1 MLWVLYSLL
10 SAFSWA
16 TSDVFTKKASK
27 VDDYILVL
35 SRFLY
40 GVPFVLLLL
49 LFTPIPKLDLVFWI
63 VVSIDIPLEILS
75 FILYT
80 KAIRISP
87 LSLAVPLISLT
98 PVFLVFTSFVIL
110 RELPTIAGFFGI
122 LLVVVGAYILNLNGL
137 GKGVLEPF
145 KLIFKEKGCV
155 YMMIAAFLFSID
167 STLSKI
173 LVQKSSPL
181 FYGAIYLVI
190 MAISLLIIS
199 FFASKRG
206 IVQLKS
212 NFWELF
218 PIGLFFGLMVIFHN
232 FAIRLVIVPYMISIK
247 RTSSIFSVLYG
258 WILFKEKNI
267 KVRLIG
273 AVIMLIGAGLII
285 LF

>member
-1 MLWVLYSLL
+1 
-10 SAFSWA
+10 
-16 TSDVFTKKASK
+16 
-27 VDDYILVL
+27 
-35 SRFLY
+35 
-40 GVPFVLLLL
+40 
-49 LFTPIPKLDLVFWI
+49 
-63 VVSIDIPLEILS
+63 
-75 FILYT
+75 
-80 KAIRISP
+80 
-87 LSLAVPLISLT
+87 
-98 PVFLVFTSFVIL
+98 
-110 RELPTIAGFFGI
+110 
-122 LLVVVGAYILNLNGL
+122 
-137 GKGVLEPF
+137 
-145 KLIFKEKGCV
+145 
-155 YMMIAAFLFSID
+155 
-167 STLSKI
+167 
-173 LVQKSSPL
+173 
-181 FYGAIYLVI
+181 